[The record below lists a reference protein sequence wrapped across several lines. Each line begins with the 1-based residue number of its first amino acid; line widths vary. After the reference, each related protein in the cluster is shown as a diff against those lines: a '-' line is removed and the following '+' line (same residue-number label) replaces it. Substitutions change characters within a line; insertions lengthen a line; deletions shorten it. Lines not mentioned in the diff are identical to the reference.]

1 MPVEDGWKNLTP
13 FGSDES
19 TADRDKAI
27 RQKGAAAARE
37 IKRKR
42 KALRD
47 ILDELLA
54 LPACNDIL
62 ADSNLV
68 VAAVEAAGERG
79 ELLSAYDAISLAQ
92 IVKAGRGDT
101 DAARWIRDSAG
112 DKPTEKQQIV
122 ADVVTPAD
130 AEIAKRVAERLDK
143 AKQNSE

>member
-19 TADRDKAI
+19 TADRDKEI

-54 LPACNDIL
+54 LPASDDIL
-62 ADSNLV
+62 IDSDL
-68 VAAVEAAGERG
+68 VEAAAEGRSEP
-79 ELLSAYDAISLAQ
+79 LTAYDAISLAQ
-92 IVKAGRGDT
+92 MVKAARGDT
-101 DAARWIRDSAG
+101 EAARFIRDSAG
-112 DKPTEKQQIV
+112 DKPTEKQTV
-122 ADVVTPAD
+122 AVDVVTPAD

-143 AKQNSE
+143 AKAKAE